1 MGTEHDTYVLQCG
14 CVKHHT
20 YDESCSMGPIAG
32 TSKRWI
38 VHCADCRK
46 RELDK
51 LLESL
56 TVDETSDQ

>member
-1 MGTEHDTYVLQCG
+1 MYYSVAVSNIILMMNLA
-14 CVKHHT
+14 V
-20 YDESCSMGPIAG
+20 GPIAG